1 MPLNESASRLR
12 TMIDKAI
19 DDKKITRPEMHAII
33 ALATEDGHI
42 DSQER
47 ALLNQLQAMI
57 EDKTVKYVL

>member
-12 TMIDKAI
+12 PMIDKAI
-19 DDKKITRPEMHAII
+19 DDKKITRPEMNAII
-33 ALATEDGHI
+33 ALATEDGYI